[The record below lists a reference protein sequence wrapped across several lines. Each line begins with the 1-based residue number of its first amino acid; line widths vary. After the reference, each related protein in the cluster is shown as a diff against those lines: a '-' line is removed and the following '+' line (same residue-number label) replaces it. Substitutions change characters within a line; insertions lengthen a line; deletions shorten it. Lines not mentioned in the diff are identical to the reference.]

1 MYSASERMS
10 RKMQHE
16 DEEEQQQQ
24 QPREEERS
32 TSRSAGS
39 RASNGHYYD
48 YKFANKRP
56 SSKTLPAQKGAAS
69 SQRKARQ
76 AHFNE
81 NVHKAMEYSP
91 GSPAAKQ
98 ARASLKS
105 FKKDF
110 NERMAALAAASKKIP
125 EMNDVQAATMIQRAE
140 RGKRARRLLEA
151 RKEQLRNYAKTT
163 YICSQL
169 RSCPPTPAATTVVE
183 QYDSDDEKPA
193 PIVVPHFTLGQLKQS
208 SFFRDDGGIN
218 WDCSALSHTYVPG
231 RCHSLHV

>member
-1 MYSASERMS
+1 MYLASERMS

-48 YKFANKRP
+48 YKLANKRP

-69 SQRKARQ
+69 GQRKARQ

-81 NVHKAMEYSP
+81 NVHEAMEYSP

-98 ARASLKS
+98 ARASLNS
-105 FKKDF
+105 FKKKF
-110 NERMAALAAASKKIP
+110 NERMAVVAATSKKIP
-125 EMNDVQAATMIQRAE
+125 EMDGVQAATMIQRAE

-151 RKEQLRNYAKTT
+151 RKEQLRDYAETT

-169 RSCPPTPAATTVVE
+169 RTSSPPTPAATTVVE
-183 QYDSDDEKPA
+183 QYDSDD
-193 PIVVPHFTLGQLKQS
+193 
-208 SFFRDDGGIN
+208 
-218 WDCSALSHTYVPG
+218 
-231 RCHSLHV
+231 